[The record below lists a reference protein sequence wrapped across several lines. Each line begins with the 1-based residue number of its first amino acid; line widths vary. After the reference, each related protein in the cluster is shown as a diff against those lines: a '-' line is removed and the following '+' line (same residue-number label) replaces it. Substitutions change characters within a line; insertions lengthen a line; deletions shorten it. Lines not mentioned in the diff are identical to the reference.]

1 MAIAQQPLVEGAR
14 RRRWRR
20 DEYYRM
26 VEAGIL
32 GENERVELIGGEI
45 LELAAEYA
53 PHSTGVGLVQYALM
67 AVFGRGYVVRVQHPL
82 WLGDSDPEPD
92 VAVVT
97 GRHRDYATEHPTSAL
112 LVVEVSHATLAYDRT
127 QKLALYAR
135 AAIPEYWI
143 LNLVDRQLEVHR
155 DPTELRRGGFGY
167 RTRLVLR
174 GDEAVA
180 PLARPDAAIPVVDL
194 LP

>member
-1 MAIAQQPLVEGAR
+1 
-14 RRRWRR
+14 
-20 DEYYRM
+20 
-26 VEAGIL
+26 
-32 GENERVELIGGEI
+32 
-45 LELAAEYA
+45 
-53 PHSTGVGLVQYALM
+53 
-67 AVFGRGYVVRVQHPL
+67 
-82 WLGDSDPEPD
+82 
-92 VAVVT
+92 
-97 GRHRDYATEHPTSAL
+97 
-112 LVVEVSHATLAYDRT
+112 VSHATLAYDRT
-127 QKLALYAR
+127 QKMALYAR

-155 DPTELRRGGFGY
+155 DPTELRRDGFGY